1 MANDDEKPPEPVG
14 GEVVSIEDARNKKAE
29 EKAAGGEATPAPP
42 AGPDVLGNALQ
53 PIMAAIARELAGL
66 AGPDGNIKINSLSD
80 DEQAK
85 AKTQALLRGLGQGL
99 GDVLAQAL
107 GKWADK
113 VDLKFSVAD
122 SNPKGDAPK
131 IEHTPIRST
140 PADEP
145 PPGDDDPSK
154 KS

>member
-1 MANDDEKPPEPVG
+1 MSENDEKPPEG
-14 GEVVSIEDARNKKAE
+14 GEIVSLDEVRQSKSAEARPQE
-29 EKAAGGEATPAPP
+29 GEAKPP
-42 AGPDVLGNALQ
+42 DPLGNALQ

-66 AGPDGNIKINSLSD
+66 AGPDGTVKLDALSA
-80 DEQAK
+80 DEQQK

-113 VDLKFSVAD
+113 VNLNFTVAPPAGGE
-122 SNPKGDAPK
+122 SAPEIK
-131 IEHTPIRST
+131 STPIRT
-140 PADEP
+140 PEP
-145 PPGDDDPSK
+145 TPGAPEDPTK

>member
-1 MANDDEKPPEPVG
+1 MDEKKDPPPEG
-14 GEVVSIEDARNKKAE
+14 GEVVSIEDARKRAE
-29 EKAAGGEATPAPP
+29 SKSEAAAPVEP
-42 AGPDVLGNALQ
+42 VANALQ

-66 AGPDGNIKINSLSD
+66 AGPDGVVKLDGMNQ
-80 DEQAK
+80 DEATK

-113 VDLKFSVAD
+113 VDLKFTTA
-122 SNPKGDAPK
+122 PTADAPK
-131 IEHTPIRST
+131 IESPPT
-140 PADEP
+140 A
-145 PPGDDDPSK
+145 PPGAEDPSK

>member
-1 MANDDEKPPEPVG
+1 MSDNDEKPPEG
-14 GEVVSIEDARNKKAE
+14 AEIVSLDEARQRAE
-29 EKAAGGEATPAPP
+29 EKAGAKAEAAPGEAKAADP
-42 AGPDVLGNALQ
+42 LGNALQ

-66 AGPDGNIKINSLSD
+66 AGPDGTVKLDQLSD
-80 DEQAK
+80 DDQSK

-113 VDLKFSVAD
+113 VNLNFTVA
-122 SNPKGDAPK
+122 PPEGGGGGPQ
-131 IEHTPIRST
+131 IQST
-140 PADEP
+140 PVRTPEP
-145 PPGDDDPSK
+145 PAPGAPDDPSK

>member
-1 MANDDEKPPEPVG
+1 MSENDEKPPEG
-14 GEVVSIEDARNKKAE
+14 GEIVSLDEARQKAE
-29 EKAAGGEATPAPP
+29 AKAADAKPEGAAPP
-42 AGPDVLGNALQ
+42 ADPANNPLQ

-66 AGPDGNIKINSLSD
+66 AGPDGTVKLDALSA
-80 DEQAK
+80 DEQQK

-113 VDLKFSVAD
+113 VNLNFTT
-122 SNPKGDAPK
+122 APPAPTDGGPV
-131 IEHTPIRST
+131 IEHTPVRT
-140 PADEP
+140 PDPA
-145 PPGDDDPSK
+145 PGAPEDPTK

>member
-1 MANDDEKPPEPVG
+1 MSENDEKPPEG
-14 GEVVSIEDARNKKAE
+14 GEIVSLDEVRQ
-29 EKAAGGEATPAPP
+29 KAAAADAKSGEEAKPAEPL
-42 AGPDVLGNALQ
+42 ANALQ

-66 AGPDGNIKINSLSD
+66 AGPDRSVKLDALST
-80 DEQAK
+80 DEQNK

-113 VDLKFSVAD
+113 VNLNFTVAPPED
-122 SNPKGDAPK
+122 GGGPEIK
-131 IEHTPIRST
+131 ST
-140 PADEP
+140 PVRSPDPA
-145 PPGDDDPSK
+145 PGAPEDPTK

>member
-1 MANDDEKPPEPVG
+1 MSENDEKPPEG
-14 GEVVSIEDARNKKAE
+14 GEIVSLDEVRQAKAE
-29 EKAAGGEATPAPP
+29 EKQDAPKP
-42 AGPDVLGNALQ
+42 PDPLGNALQ

-66 AGPDGNIKINSLSD
+66 AGADGTVKLDQMSQ

-85 AKTQALLRGLGQGL
+85 IKTQALLRGLGQGL

-113 VDLKFSVAD
+113 VNLNFTMAPED
-122 SNPKGDAPK
+122 KGPK
-131 IEHTPIRST
+131 IETTPVRT
-140 PADEP
+140 PPTPGAP
-145 PPGDDDPSK
+145 PVDDPDK

>member
-1 MANDDEKPPEPVG
+1 MSENDEKPPEG
-14 GEVVSIEDARNKKAE
+14 GEIVSLDEARLKAE
-29 EKAAGGEATPAPP
+29 AKAAEAKPEGEAKAADPANNP
-42 AGPDVLGNALQ
+42 LQ

-66 AGPDGNIKINSLSD
+66 AGPDGTVKLDSLSA
-80 DEQAK
+80 DEQQK

-113 VDLKFSVAD
+113 VNLNFTT
-122 SNPKGDAPK
+122 APPASTDTGPT
-131 IEHTPIRST
+131 IEATPVRT
-140 PADEP
+140 PEP
-145 PPGDDDPSK
+145 APGAPEDPTK